1 MKKALVSV
9 LIPNYNYGRYL
20 RGCLESV
27 FEQTYDN
34 MEVIFRDN
42 ASTDESYEIA
52 LEYRKKFE
60 EKGIYFSISRN
71 KRNVGSDQNTRLC
84 LNDAE
89 GDYMLVLSS
98 DDAIKPTFVERCA
111 DILNKNSEVV
121 LVMTHRDEIDEN
133 GQMYVTP
140 PFYNEDCI
148 VRGEDQ
154 AAVFMMAGIAV
165 PSQRMF
171 RSGVSGKVKNFRYS
185 FQVAGDWFN
194 NFLHACVGDIAYV
207 KDALCQ
213 YRVHGGN
220 ETNASEKNML
230 GIFEHYQLISAFVSI
245 ADCFKMSKPQQRYE
259 EAVKKLGSMSLRYAY
274 KMLKCEERE
283 IAQKYL
289 MLANI
294 FDDTILNSE
303 PYKALAK
310 CIALKDSEYREQIEW
325 IEDNFFFART
335 TSYAPPE
342 GYIKIDK
349 HGNKL

>member
-1 MKKALVSV
+1 MSV
-9 LIPNYNYGRYL
+9 LIPNFNYGHYL
-20 RGCLESV
+20 RECLESV
-27 FEQTYDN
+27 LAQTYDN

-42 ASTDESYEIA
+42 ASTDDSYEIA
-52 LEYRKKFE
+52 LEYQKKFE
-60 EKGIYFSISRN
+60 DKGIYFSVSRN

-89 GDYMLVLSS
+89 GDYTLVLSS

-133 GQMYVTP
+133 GHVYVTP
-140 PFYNEDCI
+140 PFYDEDCI
-148 VRGEDQ
+148 VQGEDQ

-171 RSGVSGKVKNFRYS
+171 RCGVSDKVKNFRYS

-213 YRVHGGN
+213 YRVHSGN
-220 ETNASEKNML
+220 ETNTSEKNMI
-230 GIFEHYQLISAFVSI
+230 GIFEHYQLINAFVGI
-245 ADCFKMSKPQQRYE
+245 ADSFKMDKPQQRYE
-259 EAVKKLGSMSLRYAY
+259 EAVKKLGNMSLRYAY
-274 KMLKCEERE
+274 KMLKCEERK

-294 FDDTILNSE
+294 FDDTVLNSE
-303 PYKALAK
+303 LYKALSQ
-310 CIALKDSEYREQIEW
+310 CTSLEGNEYWKQIEW
-325 IEDNFFFART
+325 MEGNFFLART
-335 TSYAPPE
+335 TSYAPPS
-342 GYIKIDK
+342 GYIKIDRY
-349 HGNKL
+349 GNKML